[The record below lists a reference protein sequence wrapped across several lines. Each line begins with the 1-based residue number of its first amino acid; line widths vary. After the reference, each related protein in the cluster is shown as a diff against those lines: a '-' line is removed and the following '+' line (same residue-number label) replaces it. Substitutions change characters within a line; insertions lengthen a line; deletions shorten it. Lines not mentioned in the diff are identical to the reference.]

1 MKGVVIAAILVAAVL
16 ACNLASATPPLKEP
30 KQYEQYCEAQKVA
43 GTGVVDISTS
53 IVDKKIALE
62 YYNVMAGDG
71 DFELDSEHL
80 LSENASKLNRTGP
93 NESKSL
99 PLNMYES
106 SKMTYSGSTPLV
118 GGKYLHSKAFYGGIG
133 AEVQEV
139 FSVTEMEKDQK
150 VFFSSTDPTG
160 HWTANPATGKPWGWN
175 GNSVNDTQ
183 AKAEKYNLEYN
194 VSPTHL
200 VGFETRSSFNGTWG
214 TDSKWHKIFYKDIKD
229 HQSFTGNFEV
239 EKLIKFHEAP
249 FAEEKP
255 SPCQGVDC

>member
-1 MKGVVIAAILVAAVL
+1 MKGVVIAAMLIAALL
-16 ACNLASATPPLKEP
+16 ACNLASANPPLPEP

-43 GTGVVDISTS
+43 GNGVIDISTS

-80 LSENASKLNRTGP
+80 LSENASKLMRPGP
-93 NESKSL
+93 NSTDNKKV
-99 PLNMYES
+99 PLNLYEN
-106 SKMTYSGSTPLV
+106 SKMTYSGDTPLV

-139 FSVTEMEKDQK
+139 FSVTELEKDQT
-150 VFFSSTDPTG
+150 VYFSSTDPRG
-160 HWTANPATGKPWGWN
+160 HWTQNPLDPKKEWN
-175 GNSVNDTQ
+175 DAAKNDLT
-183 AKAEKYNLEYN
+183 YN

-200 VGFETRSSFNGTWG
+200 VGFETRNYFNGTWG

-229 HQSFTGNFEV
+229 HQSFTGTFEV